1 MISIRNK
8 LKRISALTL
17 ACLTAISSPLT
28 SFADTG
34 LGGNASGSDHGGV
47 TTVSG
52 GDFGVNVSP
61 DRLGRIGIRL
71 SLVDA
76 NDPGKVISYLPDGQT
91 PMVVDILYVDKATFK
106 HYTAPPDQYLTALT
120 GDNKYSAVKTQSYTE
135 KNQIVTVYYDELMAS
150 LGDELGGDMQP
161 WANYHDNAYY
171 SLGNEFTTW
180 CVSDKDGNLKTLNG
194 EIATKTINAQGQEVQ
209 ILPAG
214 NGSSQVIVDGD
225 LSFTSTAPAKESYSE
240 INSYYSSRG
249 TAIFNSP
256 AADRDTMYTAEVRR
270 LALQRSKG
278 NISDDEYET
287 LRKKLE
293 ELKVQASASASVESN
308 EKSFLAKLKDKFF
321 PSGITSYAAE
331 GNNSGNIAESGTIA
345 NSRIETLLQL
355 TKGNTRLLQTKSMIE
370 SGNDKLTEA
379 TEDWVL
385 LVEPIVYLTIFRSG
399 DDRHYIIPKQYGT
412 ISNIA
417 EALKAKVGGSV
428 TSKAKYGWFNW
439 KALNGPLW
447 GALHVSDSTD
457 KETGQTI
464 NGFKFKNGD
473 ILTTPTSVGSYVSFD
488 TMVDWNTWKTN
499 GDHKEKVGYGV
510 NVYYKGDMISTSSI
524 STWDEVNYPDGL
536 PGPPE
541 DPSDETRFP
550 KETDYGENSKKF
562 NIVKWYY
569 YENADGTQEVVDT
582 QSRQQTPHK
591 IVVENEGN
599 ADSDFYWMVEKWGT
613 SLNGDDIPEDG
624 STNTTFEEYYKKY
637 KGTYSGK
644 EPNIVTVK
652 PDDPDK
658 SIYVKLVMKVIPKKD
673 IDIVRVYENTDGS
686 TTVENELDV
695 PYTPTVDGNS
705 PKGGYDFEE
714 SVTTPDPIKEIT
726 TWTEVPT
733 GTNGTTP
740 QIPVKETDKTVY
752 IRFTQT
758 DDPEPNPS
766 KLLLHENEISH
777 QFNLS
782 DANGGSLVDGIRKY
796 SSVSSSDT
804 CTVDTDPDPDDY
816 DSCDTDYTY
825 DYSDDWSFTITNDA
839 DYASNKTF
847 TWAWVQTDQK
857 DYSGNGLSES
867 GGTGTSTPNGEIIL
881 QRTIND
887 TVTLYPGKNGGNES
901 KLQEMGL
908 RAPSYTPA
916 KARKDGATDQPTRK
930 TWYETFTTNWQFHN
944 ANTPTAYFSPSCG
957 HGGTDTD
964 SHTNTGNEA
973 TLNETY
979 SKANNTEVYGLWGRA
994 NAGLSS
1000 PDETSNLKNAKWV
1013 FNKLNFTPR
1022 KEHLKTSEIQ
1032 FYPYYK
1038 MKFVSEINGA
1048 EQDAYLTSENLSK
1061 LLNVQRVDTSISA
1074 NGGNSSTGN
1083 SLYLDST
1090 QWSIHTKAQ
1099 TLLANNDVQ
1108 DSRSLLP
1115 SGAIYTL
1122 SDGELSGNKAPN
1134 KYIGVHLYSTY
1145 VADKSKLAN
1154 TGDILNESEANA
1166 QIEAFKEEVKRVL
1179 EGYEIQMFGALGIIA
1194 DEDDFQKE
1202 AVKITGTAGEEGKYA
1217 IGTSQFDKN
1226 TSKYDL
1232 KTVENYTSHTTEAN
1246 RADIDIKHIDEV
1258 TYDWKLTSDADG
1270 NIRIYRDNTEMASLT
1285 KTQGVASIT
1294 NPDVQEFDARTKLVT
1309 NYVAA
1314 LDRNMG
1320 SDRTGNKW
1328 YNEGWDEL
1336 HCKEL
1341 RISYTMG
1348 FARDNNG
1355 SAGQRSAALNIK
1367 ANGVLDSRTDM
1378 FNGAE
1383 EKNRTWR
1390 FLTSEKSLA
1399 AQDKNVGYIGTF
1411 NGIQVFV
1418 PGMQSLFTSKLFYT
1432 SNTSV
1437 MDLN

>member
-1 MISIRNK
+1 MNK
-8 LKRISALTL
+8 LKRFSALTL

-28 SFADTG
+28 SYADTG

-76 NDPGKVISYLPDGQT
+76 NDPSKVISYLPDGQT
-91 PMVVDILYVDKATFK
+91 PMVVDILYVDRATFE
-106 HYTAPPDQYLTALT
+106 HYTSPPDNYLTQLT
-120 GDNKYSAVKTQSYTE
+120 GDNTYSAVKTQSYTE
-135 KNQIVTVYYDELMAS
+135 QNFIARVCYDELLAS

-180 CVSDKDGNLKTLNG
+180 CVSDKDGNLKILNG
-194 EIATKTINAQGQEVQ
+194 EIVTKTINAQGQEVQ
-209 ILPAG
+209 ILPAE
-214 NGSSQVIVDGD
+214 NGGSQVIVDGD
-225 LSFTSTAPAKESYSE
+225 LAFSSIAQAKESYSE

-249 TAIFNSP
+249 TAIFSSP
-256 AADRDTMYTAEVRR
+256 AADKDTMYTAEVRR

-287 LRKKLE
+287 LRKKLD
-293 ELKVQASASASVESN
+293 ELKVQASASASVDSN
-308 EKSFLAKLKDKFF
+308 KKSFLAKLKDKFF
-321 PSGITSYAAE
+321 PSEITSYAAE
-331 GNNSGNIAESGTIA
+331 GENVAAGGTIS
-345 NSRIETLLQL
+345 NSRIETLLTLKSQNG
-355 TKGNTRLLQTKSMIE
+355 TPLLQTKSMIE
-370 SGNDKLTEA
+370 SGNTKLTEA

-473 ILTTPTSVGSYVSFD
+473 VLATPTAVGSYVSFD
-488 TMVDWNTWKTN
+488 TMVDWNTWKN
-499 GDHKEKVGYGV
+499 VGDHKEKVGYGV

-550 KETDYGENSKKF
+550 KETDYGDNSKKF

-624 STNTTFEEYYKKY
+624 STDTTFEEYYKKY

-652 PDDPDK
+652 PEDPDK
-658 SIYVKLVMKVIPKKD
+658 SIYVKLVMKIIPKKD
-673 IDIVRVYENTDGS
+673 LDIVRVYENTDGT

-714 SVTTPDPIKEIT
+714 SVTTHDPIKEIT

-796 SSVSSSDT
+796 SSVSVSGSCPYEWYCGNSDCSGHRCGSS
-804 CTVDTDPDPDDY
+804 
-816 DSCDTDYTY
+816 Y
-825 DYSDDWSFTITNDA
+825 DYQNSDDWSFTITNDS

-944 ANTPTAYFSPSCG
+944 ANTPTAYFKSD
-957 HGGTDTD
+957 HGYEKTD
-964 SHTNTGNEA
+964 SHTSTGNEA
-973 TLNETY
+973 TVNATY
-979 SKANNTEVYGLWGRA
+979 SKANNTTVYGLWGRA
-994 NAGLSS
+994 NAGLSE
-1000 PDETSNLKNAKWV
+1000 PNETSNLSSAKWV
-1013 FNKLNFTPR
+1013 FNNLNFIPR

-1074 NGGNSSTGN
+1074 NGNAPTGN

-1090 QWSIHTKAQ
+1090 Q
-1099 TLLANNDVQ
+1099 
-1108 DSRSLLP
+1108 SL
-1115 SGAIYTL
+1115 
-1122 SDGELSGNKAPN
+1122 
-1134 KYIGVHLYSTY
+1134 
-1145 VADKSKLAN
+1145 
-1154 TGDILNESEANA
+1154 
-1166 QIEAFKEEVKRVL
+1166 
-1179 EGYEIQMFGALGIIA
+1179 
-1194 DEDDFQKE
+1194 
-1202 AVKITGTAGEEGKYA
+1202 
-1217 IGTSQFDKN
+1217 
-1226 TSKYDL
+1226 
-1232 KTVENYTSHTTEAN
+1232 
-1246 RADIDIKHIDEV
+1246 
-1258 TYDWKLTSDADG
+1258 
-1270 NIRIYRDNTEMASLT
+1270 
-1285 KTQGVASIT
+1285 
-1294 NPDVQEFDARTKLVT
+1294 
-1309 NYVAA
+1309 
-1314 LDRNMG
+1314 
-1320 SDRTGNKW
+1320 
-1328 YNEGWDEL
+1328 
-1336 HCKEL
+1336 
-1341 RISYTMG
+1341 
-1348 FARDNNG
+1348 
-1355 SAGQRSAALNIK
+1355 
-1367 ANGVLDSRTDM
+1367 
-1378 FNGAE
+1378 
-1383 EKNRTWR
+1383 
-1390 FLTSEKSLA
+1390 
-1399 AQDKNVGYIGTF
+1399 
-1411 NGIQVFV
+1411 
-1418 PGMQSLFTSKLFYT
+1418 
-1432 SNTSV
+1432 
-1437 MDLN
+1437 

>member
-1 MISIRNK
+1 MNIKQVFKRTASFLLASMFMIS
-8 LKRISALTL
+8 
-17 ACLTAISSPLT
+17 
-28 SFADTG
+28 
-34 LGGNASGSDHGGV
+34 
-47 TTVSG
+47 
-52 GDFGVNVSP
+52 
-61 DRLGRIGIRL
+61 
-71 SLVDA
+71 
-76 NDPGKVISYLPDGQT
+76 
-91 PMVVDILYVDKATFK
+91 
-106 HYTAPPDQYLTALT
+106 
-120 GDNKYSAVKTQSYTE
+120 
-135 KNQIVTVYYDELMAS
+135 
-150 LGDELGGDMQP
+150 
-161 WANYHDNAYY
+161 
-171 SLGNEFTTW
+171 
-180 CVSDKDGNLKTLNG
+180 
-194 EIATKTINAQGQEVQ
+194 
-209 ILPAG
+209 
-214 NGSSQVIVDGD
+214 
-225 LSFTSTAPAKESYSE
+225 
-240 INSYYSSRG
+240 
-249 TAIFNSP
+249 
-256 AADRDTMYTAEVRR
+256 
-270 LALQRSKG
+270 
-278 NISDDEYET
+278 
-287 LRKKLE
+287 
-293 ELKVQASASASVESN
+293 
-308 EKSFLAKLKDKFF
+308 
-321 PSGITSYAAE
+321 SGITSLAASGIGSNGTGGGFE
-331 GNNSGNIAESGTIA
+331 SNPATLRSISDIHTFHVNSGFKVSIVDKNGVSVSNDAYFVKAYPWDINALAKVSTEEYLKGWNTYYNTTGIWNEPKDEIVYVGLGKKDPFYIESKGQINKDGSQPTDNSGLKTIKYDIVDGA
-345 NSRIETLLQL
+345 AVTEGIEEGDTVYTVNAKMYTITDLSLMLNTQIMALGGDVRI
-355 TKGNTRLLQTKSMIE
+355 GNTFTEKEYTLGGQKYQYIDMIPASVELRTTGQTGLYGTGEWMKALMMRPIKNVYDENNKEDTKIRILHALLSVQMPNRDGKGTLVGEGERVFQFYDQTMTNKLNEYYNKYLAENYKDALAYASAMIDTMSYYGCKIQFE
-370 SGNDKLTEA
+370 SVGWAVPT
-379 TEDWVL
+379 VL
-385 LVEPIVYLTIFRSG
+385 IPGLPMIKDNPWGYTWSTHEIVF
-399 DDRHYIIPKQYGT
+399 GT
-412 ISNIA
+412 ISGIVAYTNRSFCEDPSA
-417 EALKAKVGGSV
+417 EEFFKAHGAWGTTNWTGWLRSHNAIFNFEWNMLPSVYRTEKDEFNGTLKAYTPDMFGGSDYA
-428 TSKAKYGWFNW
+428 SLIENFNT
-439 KALNGPLW
+439 A
-447 GALHVSDSTD
+447 
-457 KETGQTI
+457 
-464 NGFKFKNGD
+464 
-473 ILTTPTSVGSYVSFD
+473 
-488 TMVDWNTWKTN
+488 
-499 GDHKEKVGYGV
+499 GYGV
-510 NVYYKGDMISTSSI
+510 MYFNPDLQPTGTP
-524 STWDEVNYPDGL
+524 TWDSDTYPPSNYE
-536 PGPPE
+536 PGPAP
-541 DPSDETRFP
+541 DTSNPDEYP
-550 KETDYGENSKKF
+550 KETTYNENNNKANIIKFYVKKQGSEEVPVSNFTRENTIHNIEINDEPGYRVVDYFSSKEFKKPTSQSDRYEDTKNSIPNGTVKGTSSGSVVLTPESGENNLYIKLLAD
-562 NIVKWYY
+562 VKVVKIYTTGGNTDKVETDPNPEFSDGKLIIKTPDDGY
-569 YENADGTQEVVDT
+569 DYEENT
-582 QSRQQTPHK
+582 QS
-591 IVVENEGN
+591 
-599 ADSDFYWMVEKWGT
+599 
-613 SLNGDDIPEDG
+613 PEDKDVTSWEEVPDG
-624 STNTTFEEYYKKY
+624 KTT
-637 KGTYSGK
+637 
-644 EPNIVTVK
+644 
-652 PDDPDK
+652 
-658 SIYVKLVMKVIPKKD
+658 
-673 IDIVRVYENTDGS
+673 TD
-686 TTVENELDV
+686 TTVPIEDD
-695 PYTPTVDGNS
+695 TTV
-705 PKGGYDFEE
+705 
-714 SVTTPDPIKEIT
+714 I
-726 TWTEVPT
+726 
-733 GTNGTTP
+733 
-740 QIPVKETDKTVY
+740 Y
-752 IRFTQT
+752 IHYNK
-758 DDPEPNPS
+758 DPEDTGS

-825 DYSDDWSFTITNDA
+825 DYSDDWSFTITNDS

-973 TLNETY
+973 TVNETY
-979 SKANNTEVYGLWGRA
+979 SKANNTEIYGLWGRA
-994 NAGLSS
+994 NAGLSE
-1000 PDETSNLKNAKWV
+1000 PNETSNLSSAKWV
-1013 FNKLNFTPR
+1013 FNNLNFIPR

-1074 NGGNSSTGN
+1074 NGNTSTGN

-1099 TLLANNDVQ
+1099 TLLANNGVQ

-1134 KYIGVHLYSTY
+1134 KYIGIHLYSTY

-1166 QIEAFKEEVKRVL
+1166 QIDAFKEEVKRVL

-1194 DEDDFQKE
+1194 DEDEFQKE
-1202 AVKITGTAGEEGKYA
+1202 AVKITGTAGDDGKYQ
-1217 IGTSQFDKN
+1217 IGTSIFDRD

-1232 KTVENYTSHTTEAN
+1232 ETNENYTSHTAEAN

-1270 NIRIYRDNTEMASLT
+1270 NIRIYRDGQELASLT

-1399 AQDKNVGYIGTF
+1399 AQDKNVGYIGRF
-1411 NGIQVFV
+1411 NGIEVFV